1 MDLTEKITEIKFKWL
16 KFVVHGDKIDVADG
30 YSGGETPER
39 CNFAEVNV
47 AGDNK
52 PSHMGVKLSPS
63 SEGTVLKYVSHE
75 IKGDALFIVQKS
87 DKIEAVTE
95 IKSYEGTSALRVNT
109 TVKNISEE
117 DIVLESVSSF
127 CLPSVGKRTFENA
140 ANSYF
145 TVFNQ
150 SHHYEC
156 QPSRR

>member
-63 SEGTVLKYVSHE
+63 SEGSVLKITCDE
-75 IKGDALFIVQKS
+75 N
-87 DKIEAVTE
+87 ETE
-95 IKSYEGTSALRVNT
+95 K
-109 TVKNISEE
+109 
-117 DIVLESVSSF
+117 
-127 CLPSVGKRTFENA
+127 KRTA
-140 ANSYF
+140 AKIKMDSIF
-145 TVFNQ
+145 
-150 SHHYEC
+150 HK
-156 QPSRR
+156 